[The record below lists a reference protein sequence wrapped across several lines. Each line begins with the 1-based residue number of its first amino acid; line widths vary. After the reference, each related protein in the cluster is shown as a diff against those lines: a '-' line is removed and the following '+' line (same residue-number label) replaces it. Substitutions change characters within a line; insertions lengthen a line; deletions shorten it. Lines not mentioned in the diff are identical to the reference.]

1 GGKDQIC
8 QQGMPV
14 FSRIR
19 VLALVLFIALLTA
32 CAQGEIGPNNE
43 AENDTGGE
51 QTDTIGGGG
60 DAGVDGADTTDDSG
74 TTDSGSDTSSPD
86 TSDTTQG
93 DTGAD
98 TDDPDSDTGTDDD
111 TADPD
116 SGGPCDQVN
125 CSSGVCDPNTGS
137 CVDCLADSD
146 CSAGVCDTTNNTCI
160 GCASDGDCGAD
171 EYCHDTAAV
180 CIAPCC
186 EETVEDSFTAVSYS
200 HNYFD
205 IAVTPGGD
213 PSIIFGDRDADVLK
227 FAQPVNGQWLSQ
239 TIPNTET
246 SNSGV
251 DVRLALDSSGNPHVI
266 ASRYGSLKHLWRDN
280 QGWNSH
286 DLLTLSGDSGYV
298 DIVIDSNDT
307 VHMVALVDYGDQI
320 RYATYDAQGQRTG
333 EDITLPGTDPN
344 PPVWTNIGVTSSG
357 TPVVSFQIG
366 LDKTLIIAE
375 KPGSSWQF
383 DTAAQD
389 VAQVHG
395 LAVDHNDEPV
405 VSYRKNSTND
415 GLRLL
420 RRSGGT
426 WSDTLVV
433 DDPDH
438 GYSSDVAVGP
448 LGDPHVIYMASGS
461 AQYDN
466 PMYYAR
472 WNGAAWESI
481 QVAGVD
487 RAFYPRIAVDDTRT
501 PHVVVYDP
509 PRDSIEYVRLDT
521 L

>member
-1 GGKDQIC
+1 
-8 QQGMPV
+8 MPV
-14 FSRIR
+14 FCRTKA
-19 VLALVLFIALLTA
+19 LALLLFIALLTA

-43 AENDTGGE
+43 AENDTGSE

-60 DAGVDGADTTDDSG
+60 DAGVDSDDDTGTTDSSDDTSVADTSDTSDAPDTDPGDTTDDTG
-74 TTDSGSDTSSPD
+74 AADT
-86 TSDTTQG
+86 G
-93 DTGAD
+93 NDTGAD
-98 TDDPDSDTGTDDD
+98 TVDPDT
-111 TADPD
+111 
-116 SGGPCDQVN
+116 GGPCAQVT
-125 CSSGVCDPNTGS
+125 CSSGVCDPNTGA
-137 CVDCLADSD
+137 CVDCLGDSD
-146 CSAGVCDTTNNTCI
+146 CGAGVCDTSTNTCI
-160 GCASDGDCGAD
+160 GCASDSDCGTDAV
-171 EYCHDTAAV
+171 CHATAAV
-180 CIAPCC
+180 CIEPCC
-186 EETVEDSFTAVSYS
+186 EETVQDSFTAVGYS

-213 PSIIFGDRDADVLK
+213 PAIIFGDRDNDVLK
-227 FAQPVNGQWLSQ
+227 YAQPVNGQWLSQ
-239 TIPNTET
+239 TIPNTQT
-246 SNSGV
+246 GNTGV

-266 ASRYGSLKHLWRDN
+266 ASRYGSLKHLWRDST
-280 QGWNSH
+280 GWNSH
-286 DLLTLSGDSGYV
+286 DLLTLSADSGYV
-298 DIVIDSNDT
+298 DIAIDSNDT

-320 RYATYDAQGQRTG
+320 RYATYDAQGGRAG

-366 LDKTLIIAE
+366 LDKELIIAE
-375 KPGSSWQF
+375 KPGSTWQF

-395 LAVDHNDEPV
+395 LAVDHGDEPV

-433 DDPDH
+433 ADPDH

-448 LGDPHVIYMASGS
+448 LGDPHVIYMANGSGG
-461 AQYDN
+461 QYDN

-472 WNGAAWESI
+472 WNGSAWESI

-487 RAFYPRIAVDDTRT
+487 RAFYPRIAMDDTRT